1 MKVLL
6 TAATEGELGLALA
19 HLQQHW
25 QAIGPHHFTKG
36 ANELRVH
43 IGGVGMVATVYSLMK
58 LLRTNTCDFAL
69 QAGVGGSFDH
79 RIALGDVVSI
89 SSDQYGDLG
98 AQDGYNYLDI
108 FELGLLAEN
117 EAPFNNGKLPAP
129 SSTVADKI
137 LLPKA
142 TALTVNSVS
151 GTDFMVKARRQ
162 KFNCQV
168 ESMEGA
174 AFHYVCLMENIPFA
188 QVRAIS
194 NYVEP
199 RDKSKWKMKEA
210 VINLN
215 NWLIGF
221 IESL

>member
-6 TAATEGELGLALA
+6 TAATEGELGPVLTY
-19 HLQQHW
+19 LQQHW

-36 ANELRVH
+36 ANELQVH

-58 LLRTNTCDFAL
+58 LLRINTYDFAL

-79 RIALGDVVSI
+79 QIALGDVVSI

-108 FELGLLAEN
+108 FELGLLGEN
-117 EAPFNNGKLPAP
+117 ETPFTNGKLPAP
-129 SSTVADKI
+129 SSPIADKI
-137 LLPKA
+137 SLPKA

-151 GTDFMVKARRQ
+151 GTNFMVKARRQ

-194 NYVEP
+194 NYAEP
-199 RDKSKWKMKEA
+199 RDKSKWKMREA

-221 IESL
+221 IEAL